1 MAAACWVAR
10 PEEADTVARLLVA
23 FRDHMGKEWPSANAF
38 LASVERLLDDRA
50 TDFLLATPD
59 EESPPGG
66 VAQLRYRWSVW
77 TAADDCWL
85 EDLFVAGPA
94 RRHGVGAALLAAAVA
109 RARERGCR
117 RIELD
122 VDAANAP
129 ARALYEAHGFRADL
143 KSPGSQDLFLGLRL
157 D

>member
-85 EDLFVAGPA
+85 RSCSWPA
-94 RRHGVGAALLAAAVA
+94 RHAGTASARPCSPPRWREHASAAAGA
-109 RARERGCR
+109 SSSTSTR
-117 RIELD
+117 
-122 VDAANAP
+122 P
-129 ARALYEAHGFRADL
+129 MPP
-143 KSPGSQDLFLGLRL
+143 PGSSTRRTAS
-157 D
+157 